1 MVNEVRLLSSS
12 SSKPH
17 NMKPLTAQKLFEI
30 LNEMKIDG
38 YNLDTITIN
47 YRTDPDSDVDVVT
60 YVGEDLYDET
70 NTELKSLV
78 LMADASEYE
87 D

>member
-1 MVNEVRLLSSS
+1 
-12 SSKPH
+12 
-17 NMKPLTAQKLFEI
+17 MKPLTAQKLFEI

-38 YNLDTITIN
+38 YDLDTITIN
-47 YRTDPDSDVDVVT
+47 YRTDPDSDVEVVT

>member
-1 MVNEVRLLSSS
+1 
-12 SSKPH
+12 
-17 NMKPLTAQKLFEI
+17 MKPLTAQKLFEV

-38 YNLDTITIN
+38 YDLETITIN
-47 YRTDPDSDVDVVT
+47 YRTDSDSDVEVVT

-78 LMADASEYE
+78 LMADASEYK

>member
-1 MVNEVRLLSSS
+1 
-12 SSKPH
+12 
-17 NMKPLTAQKLFEI
+17 MKPLTAQKLFEF

-38 YNLDTITIN
+38 YDLEKITIN
-47 YRTDPDSDVDVVT
+47 YRTDPDSDVEVVT

>member
-1 MVNEVRLLSSS
+1 
-12 SSKPH
+12 
-17 NMKPLTAQKLFEI
+17 MKPLTAQKLFEI

-38 YNLDTITIN
+38 YDLDSITIN
-47 YRTDPDSDVDVVT
+47 YRTDPDSDVEVVT

-70 NTELKSLV
+70 NTELKSLI
-78 LMADASEYE
+78 LMADASDYE

>member
-1 MVNEVRLLSSS
+1 
-12 SSKPH
+12 
-17 NMKPLTAQKLFEI
+17 MKPLTAQKLFEV

-38 YNLDTITIN
+38 YDLETITIN
-47 YRTDPDSDVDVVT
+47 YRTDSDSDVEVVT

>member
-1 MVNEVRLLSSS
+1 
-12 SSKPH
+12 
-17 NMKPLTAQKLFEI
+17 MKPLTAQKLFEI

>member
-1 MVNEVRLLSSS
+1 
-12 SSKPH
+12 
-17 NMKPLTAQKLFEI
+17 MKQLTAQKLFEI

-38 YNLDTITIN
+38 YDLDTITIN
-47 YRTDPDSDVDVVT
+47 YRTDPDSDVEVVT

-78 LMADASEYE
+78 LMADASDYE